1 MSIVHSS
8 VKCHRNVIK
17 ETNPLQVDD
26 LITNKSVA
34 MLEASRM
41 ENDMVY
47 VDKHPTYLKG

>member
-34 MLEASRM
+34 MLEASRRI
-41 ENDMVY
+41 
-47 VDKHPTYLKG
+47 LKMQYIKINVLVA